1 VSVQQAE
8 KQGPNDRRASEPLR
22 STDVSTPSPEAP
34 RVVRQRQSRTPEPTG
49 RKRPKAVIALLAAVA
64 VLGVGAV
71 VFALTHQSGGD
82 AGAAGTTGSSASGSS
97 ASGSSKSGPS
107 STSIS
112 TTTTAPPNDLLAPP
126 PTVVTPIAVTNGLA
140 PQVSRV
146 DTTDRVIFIT
156 IDDGQIRDPSYL
168 DHFAQMGVPFTSF
181 LTEPMAKADPEF
193 WKGTEAR
200 GGRIQ
205 AHTITHPNLRVTA
218 EAKARTEICQPA
230 DTFTGLFGTRPTLFR
245 PPYGNS
251 NDMVRRIAA
260 ECGYK
265 AVVLWK
271 GSTNDG
277 KLTMQDVTLHPGD
290 IILMHYRKTL
300 NADLDDVVARARA
313 EGFRIARLEDYL
325 APG

>member
-1 VSVQQAE
+1 MVAVALV
-8 KQGPNDRRASEPLR
+8 A
-22 STDVSTPSPEAP
+22 
-34 RVVRQRQSRTPEPTG
+34 VV
-49 RKRPKAVIALLAAVA
+49 ALLAFGGVA
-64 VLGVGAV
+64 
-71 VFALTHQSGGD
+71 FALAHRSDG
-82 AGAAGTTGSSASGSS
+82 AGAAGTTGSSSPGASSSSNGSS
-97 ASGSSKSGPS
+97 QSAGEHSSS
-107 STSIS
+107 SS

-168 DHFAQMGVPFTSF
+168 DHFAQMGVPFSSF

-193 WKGTEAR
+193 WKGTMAR

-205 AHTITHPNLRVTA
+205 AHTITHPNLRVTS
-218 EAKARTEICQPA
+218 EAKARTEICEPA
-230 DTFTGLFGTRPTLFR
+230 DTFTALFGVRPTLFR

-300 NADLDDVVARARA
+300 NADLDDVVARAKA
-313 EGFRIARLEDYL
+313 EGFRIGRLEDYL